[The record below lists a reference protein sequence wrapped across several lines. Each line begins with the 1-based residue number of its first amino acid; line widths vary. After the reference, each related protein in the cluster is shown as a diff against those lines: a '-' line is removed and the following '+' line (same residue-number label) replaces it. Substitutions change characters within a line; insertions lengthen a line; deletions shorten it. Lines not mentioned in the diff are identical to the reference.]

1 MSVPTVG
8 VVVVNYNGGDLTIDC
23 LRSVVRTT
31 WPAGQLRVVLV
42 DNASG
47 DGVVERV
54 RSELPVV
61 RIVERA
67 TNDGFGAACNAG
79 IADLGDV
86 DAVALVNNDARVEPS
101 WLAPLVRALE
111 AEPRVGAACPKILL
125 ADRYVEILLHS
136 STARD
141 VGDGRERGV
150 MVSGARVDGGDV
162 WGRSRLRSGFLG
174 REAHEPV
181 AGSQWSGADSSLLVP
196 ATGGRLELS
205 MASTQNPATVTL
217 SVSGALTTVDV
228 GPSRRWYVIATAGTP
243 HDIINNAGTQ
253 IDESGFGSDRGY
265 LERDDGRYDRPVDV
279 QAWCGGAVLLRASY
293 LADVGGFDERLFL
306 YYEDVDLSLRG
317 TERGWRYRYVP
328 ESVVRHVHGASSGTG
343 SSFKQWYDDRNRLL
357 VLARHGTTTA
367 TTRATLRYLLTTASY
382 ARRDVVRPLVAH
394 RAPHPE
400 IVRMRLSAFGSFVRL
415 LPGTL
420 RARRAVSRA

>member
-1 MSVPTVG
+1 MSVHTVG

-23 LRSVVRTT
+23 LRSLVRTA
-31 WPAGQLRVVLV
+31 WPAAQLRVVLV

-47 DGVVERV
+47 DGVAARV

-61 RIVERA
+61 RVVERDV
-67 TNDGFGAACNAG
+67 NDGFGAACNVG
-79 IADLGDV
+79 IANLGAV
-86 DAVALVNNDARVEPS
+86 DAVALVNNDARVEPG
-101 WLAPLVRALE
+101 WLAPLARALD

-125 ADRYVEILLHS
+125 ADRYLEVTLHS

-141 VGDGRERGV
+141 FGDGRERGV
-150 MVSGARVDGGDV
+150 LVSGARVDDQDV
-162 WGRSRLRSGFLG
+162 WTRSRLRTGFLG

-181 AGSQWSGADSSLLVP
+181 AGTQWSGADASLLVP
-196 ATGGRLELS
+196 AGERLELS
-205 MASTQNPATVTL
+205 MESTQNPATVTL
-217 SVSGALTTVDV
+217 RVGGALTTVDV
-228 GPSRRWYVIATAGTP
+228 GPSRRWYEVATAGTP
-243 HDIINNAGTQ
+243 LDIINNAGTQ

-265 LERDDGRYDRPVDV
+265 LEPDDGRYDRPVDV
-279 QAWCGGAVLLRASY
+279 QAWCGGAVLLRAPY

-317 TERGWRYRYVP
+317 TERGWRYRYLP
-328 ESVVRHVHGASSGTG
+328 ESVVRHVHGASSGTD
-343 SSFKQWYDDRNRLL
+343 SSFKQWHDDRNRLL

-367 TTRATLRYLLTTASY
+367 TARAAMRFLLTTASY

-394 RAPHPE
+394 RAPHSE

-415 LPGTL
+415 LPDTL

>member
-1 MSVPTVG
+1 V
-8 VVVVNYNGGDLTIDC
+8 I
-23 LRSVVRTT
+23 RTA

-42 DNASG
+42 DNASS
-47 DGVVERV
+47 DGVAARV

-61 RIVERA
+61 RVIERD
-67 TNDGFGAACNAG
+67 TNDGFGAACNVG
-79 IADLGDV
+79 IAHLGDV
-86 DAVALVNNDARVEPS
+86 DAVALVNNDARVEAG

-111 AEPRVGAACPKILL
+111 GEPKVGAACPKILL
-125 ADRYVEILLHS
+125 ANRYLEIILHS

-150 MVSGARVDGGDV
+150 IICGARVDGRDV
-162 WGRSRLRSGFLG
+162 WARSRLRSGFLG

-181 AGSQWSGADSSLLVP
+181 AGAQWSGADASLLVP
-196 ATGGRLELS
+196 AGERLELS

-217 SVSGALTTVDV
+217 TVGGTVTMVDV
-228 GPSRRWYVIATAGTP
+228 GPSRRWYEVATAGTP
-243 HDIINNAGTQ
+243 LDIINNAGTQ
-253 IDESGFGSDRGY
+253 IDGSGFGSDRGY
-265 LERDDGRYDRPVDV
+265 LEPDDGRYDRPVDV

-293 LADVGGFDERLFL
+293 LTDVGAFDERLFL

-317 TERGWRYRYVP
+317 AERGWRYRYVP
-328 ESVVRHVHGASSGTG
+328 ESVVRHVHGASSGTD
-343 SSFKQWYDDRNRLL
+343 SSFKQWHDDRNRLL
-357 VLARHGTTTA
+357 VLARHGTSTA
-367 TTRATLRYLLTTASY
+367 TARAATRFLLTTASY

-394 RAPHPE
+394 RAPHAE

-415 LPGTL
+415 LPGSL

>member
-8 VVVVNYNGGDLTIDC
+8 VVIVNYNGGDLTIDC
-23 LRSVVRTT
+23 LRSVIRTA

-42 DNASG
+42 DNASR
-47 DGVVERV
+47 DGVAARV
-54 RSELPVV
+54 RNELPVV
-61 RIVERA
+61 RVIERDA
-67 TNDGFGAACNAG
+67 NGGFGAACNVG
-79 IADLGDV
+79 IAQLGDV
-86 DAVALVNNDARVEPS
+86 DAVALVNNDARVEAG

-125 ADRYVEILLHS
+125 ADRYLEVILHS

-150 MVSGARVDGGDV
+150 IVSGARVDGRDV
-162 WGRSRLRSGFLG
+162 WARSRLRSGFLG

-181 AGSQWSGADSSLLVP
+181 AGSQWSGADASLLVP
-196 ATGGRLELS
+196 AGERLELS
-205 MASTQNPATVTL
+205 MASTQDPATVTL
-217 SVSGALTTVDV
+217 TVGGAVTKLDV
-228 GPSRRWYVIATAGTP
+228 GPSRRWYEVVTAGTP
-243 HDIINNAGTQ
+243 RDIINNAGTQ
-253 IDESGFGSDRGY
+253 IDGSGFGSDRGY
-265 LERDDGRYDRPVDV
+265 LEPDDGRYDRPVDV

-293 LADVGGFDERLFL
+293 LTDVGGFDERLFL

-317 TERGWRYRYVP
+317 AERGWLYRYVP
-328 ESVVRHVHGASSGTG
+328 ESAVRHVHGASSGTD
-343 SSFKQWYDDRNRLL
+343 SSFKQWHDDRNRLL
-357 VLARHGTTTA
+357 VLARHSTTTV
-367 TTRATLRYLLTTASY
+367 TTRAAMRFLLTTASY

-394 RAPHPE
+394 RTPHPE
-400 IVRMRLSAFGSFVRL
+400 TVRMRLSAFGSFVRL

>member
-23 LRSVVRTT
+23 LRSVIRTA

-42 DNASG
+42 DNASS
-47 DGVVERV
+47 DGVVARV
-54 RSELPVV
+54 RRELPVARV
-61 RIVERA
+61 IERD
-67 TNDGFGAACNAG
+67 TNDGFGAACNVG
-79 IADLGDV
+79 IAQLGDV
-86 DAVALVNNDARVEPS
+86 DAIALVNNDARVEVG

-125 ADRYVEILLHS
+125 ADRYLEIILHS

-141 VGDGRERGV
+141 VGDSRERGV
-150 MVSGARVDGGDV
+150 IVSGARVDGRDV
-162 WGRSRLRSGFLG
+162 WARSRLRSGFLG

-181 AGSQWSGADSSLLVP
+181 AGTQWSGADASLLAP
-196 ATGGRLELS
+196 AGERLELS

-217 SVSGALTTVDV
+217 TVGGAVTTVDV
-228 GPSRRWYVIATAGTP
+228 GPSRGWYEVATAGTP
-243 HDIINNAGTQ
+243 LDVINNAGTQ
-253 IDESGFGSDRGY
+253 IDGSGFGSDRGY
-265 LERDDGRYDRPVDV
+265 LDPDDGRYDRPVDV

-293 LADVGGFDERLFL
+293 LTDVGGFDERLFL

-317 TERGWRYRYVP
+317 AERGWRYRYVP
-328 ESVVRHVHGASSGTG
+328 ESVVRHVHGASSGTD
-343 SSFKQWYDDRNRLL
+343 SSFKQWHDDRNRLL

-367 TTRATLRYLLTTASY
+367 TARAAMRFLLTTGSY

-394 RAPHPE
+394 RAPHSE